1 MGTSEFVI
9 ISLNTL
15 NRLFH
20 GKSKGEILSFQCIR
34 CIQCGESVNIKIQKT
49 SGGYGFLN
57 GIISDPSRGPLLA
70 KCSKCHRFREYPTV
84 SQVEDPLQ
92 LRDDNEG

>member
-20 GKSKGEILSFQCIR
+20 GKSKGEILSFQGIR
-34 CIQCGESVNIKIQKT
+34 CVQCGESVNIKIQKT

-57 GIISDPSRGPLLA
+57 GIISEPSCGPLLA
-70 KCSKCHRFREYPTV
+70 KCSKCYRCREQPTA
-84 SQVEDPLQ
+84 SQVEGPLR
-92 LRDDNEG
+92 LPDDKEG